1 MEYAKPTWTL
11 KLSTPLLELPE
22 SNQVCMRATED
33 WVQSDTDNN
42 NAEQVSVYTG
52 LRPKSMAAPFCPR
65 KDTRVLV
72 FWRKCLAKSRC
83 RWSTG
88 FSVRLQVLVLSRLS
102 SDRVSASGPWSWY
115 STCGRGKE
123 TVSSRTVST
132 LSVSA
137 GFSTV
142 QAFQLCLLI
151 WPHATHR
158 HRDRHS

>member
-1 MEYAKPTWTL
+1 MQWSTQNRHEH
-11 KLSTPLLELPE
+11 LSCPLHYSNFRKRTKCVCVRQETE
-22 SNQVCMRATED
+22 S
-33 WVQSDTDNN
+33 VQCDTDNN

-65 KDTRVLV
+65 KDTQVLV

-88 FSVRLQVLVLSRLS
+88 FSVRLQVLRVLSRLS
-102 SDRVSASGPWSWY
+102 SDWVSASGSWSWS

-123 TVSSRTVST
+123 TVSLWTVST

-142 QAFQLCLLI
+142 SQL
-151 WPHATHR
+151 PVME
-158 HRDRHS
+158 